1 MKNVFRVFA
10 AILGVVVMLVSFS
23 AFAEEEYEICMF
35 NCALNIEFC
44 NIEGRGAEQAA
55 ADLGN
60 VKLNYFAPMNASSVT
75 EQVDMIN
82 TAIASEPDALMI
94 AALDS
99 QAIQSA
105 LLTCK
110 EKGIAVL
117 GFDCGIVDPPEGTV
131 RATVATDNKAAAALA
146 AEEMMN
152 NEAFAEAVKNAT
164 AENPVLIAA
173 LLPDIGSQTT
183 LDRLSGFC
191 TGMKE
196 LAEEY
201 QPGAVEVSGHVSID
215 DPAESDPAV
224 LIQLFVPGTSDEAD
238 IRNSAQAVLLNE
250 NLIGLFCFNE
260 AVVSSVLS
268 ATNDGLDLDRENGKY
283 KDLIVVGFD
292 SGKTQMDAIRA
303 HYLYGSV
310 TQNPYQIGYQCV
322 MLAYEAITGGEISNK
337 DSGALW
343 YDASNIDDPEV
354 AQVLYD

>member
-1 MKNVFRVFA
+1 MKNTLKALALVLS
-10 AILGVVVMLVSFS
+10 AILLLTTVT
-23 AFAEEEYEICMF
+23 AFAEEEYEICMV

-44 NIEGRGAEQAA
+44 NIEGKGAEQAA

-60 VKLNYFAPMNASSVT
+60 VTFNYYAPMNASSVT

-82 TAIASEPDALMI
+82 TAVAYEPDALLI

-110 EKGIAVL
+110 EKGIVVL
-117 GFDCGIVDPPEGTV
+117 GYDCGIVDPPEGTV
-131 RATVATDNKAAAALA
+131 SATVATDNKAAAAMA
-146 AEEMMN
+146 AEAMMTD
-152 NEAFAEAVKNAT
+152 EAFASAVENAT

-173 LLPDIGSQTT
+173 LLPDLAGQTA
-183 LDRLSGFC
+183 LERLSGFA
-191 TGMKE
+191 TAMKE
-196 LAEEY
+196 LAEKFH
-201 QPGAVEVSGHVSID
+201 PGAVEVSGHVSID
-215 DPAESDPAV
+215 APAEKNPAV
-224 LIQLFVPGTSDEAD
+224 KIQLFVPGSSDEAD
-238 IRNSAQAVLLNE
+238 IRNTAQTVLLNE

-260 AVVSSVLS
+260 AVVTSVLS
-268 ATNDGLDLDRENGKY
+268 ATGDGLDLDRENGKY

-303 HYLYGSV
+303 GYLYGAV
-310 TQNPYQIGYQCV
+310 TQNPYQIGYQSV
-322 MLAYEAITGGEISNK
+322 MLSYEAITGGEISNR

-354 AQVLYD
+354 AQALYE